1 MNTFSV
7 IMLCVS
13 IVLFVT
19 LILLFIRYKMELK
32 SKIDPNSEYNKNI
45 QKLKSDFEIE
55 KKSVEDTLNNLKS
68 RLSTEQLEKVEELK
82 KLYSDKQIEL
92 NNALND
98 ETTRVAEQIDIIR
111 NNLHYYEEL
120 QKAVVENFKEQDRIR
135 LERDF
140 YRISISDVEQSDI
153 IKLRTVA
160 LEISKPV
167 VLYKLIYE
175 IYYKSKFDELFKRL
189 IGSDDCGG
197 IYKITNTIN
206 EKVYIGRTTNFLT
219 RWRDHV
225 KCGTGSDSGAQ
236 LRTRLYDDMRKNGCE
251 NFTFEILDRCDKDS
265 QPEREK
271 YWIDYYKSTEFGY
284 NIQSG
289 G

>member
-19 LILLFIRYKMELK
+19 LILLFIRYKRELK

-82 KLYSDKQIEL
+82 KLYSDKQVEL

-120 QKAVVENFKEQDRIR
+120 QKEVVEN
-135 LERDF
+135 
-140 YRISISDVEQSDI
+140 
-153 IKLRTVA
+153 
-160 LEISKPV
+160 
-167 VLYKLIYE
+167 
-175 IYYKSKFDELFKRL
+175 
-189 IGSDDCGG
+189 
-197 IYKITNTIN
+197 
-206 EKVYIGRTTNFLT
+206 
-219 RWRDHV
+219 V
-225 KCGTGSDSGAQ
+225 K
-236 LRTRLYDDMRKNGCE
+236 
-251 NFTFEILDRCDKDS
+251 
-265 QPEREK
+265 
-271 YWIDYYKSTEFGY
+271 
-284 NIQSG
+284 
-289 G
+289 